1 MLRRTVFVLA
11 LFYAFSYLHGQEQY
25 AHLLLHAPQDQYI
38 RLTAGSFM
46 KYGVVHTA
54 DGQEHYLRFFRVHPD
69 SIAYVRAQLSPV
81 LSNDVVMALYV
92 PAEDAYYGFLF
103 RNDSCYYFHHQ
114 TFHFMHLY
122 SDSDTFEIVRCGEDF
137 SYRKNGTEDFVFSRA
152 VQSPM
157 EVIVRNTSSQH
168 TTGYIEYGFLDTCS
182 ITTIETSHFYELNI
196 LPSGS
201 YAIVTGDTLY
211 FRVTTTYQVVPGK
224 SEYLYWTLYDHM
236 HYEIAT
242 DSIKNRYGSNI
253 YAIDLTPYSL
263 SDNVLYEI
271 EVYHLNKERT
281 YYFRFKR
288 LK

>member
-1 MLRRTVFVLA
+1 
-11 LFYAFSYLHGQEQY
+11 
-25 AHLLLHAPQDQYI
+25 
-38 RLTAGSFM
+38 M

-201 YAIVTGDTLY
+201 YAIVTGDT
-211 FRVTTTYQVVPGK
+211 
-224 SEYLYWTLYDHM
+224 
-236 HYEIAT
+236 T